1 MNKIKPLDSTRKAGI
16 AMLVM
21 FFVGFLALA
30 TVSQVV
36 QRFSDR
42 LDEKLA
48 NERVRLFIGEQIVNT
63 IGGAERQFFQMAQ
76 ADNDA
81 MYRRY
86 ARDID
91 LAADHLEEYLRVLQ
105 HGGLVRQSLALNLFG
120 IDEMVR
126 ELTYKPIE
134 EHADGASLQMIEISP
149 FVDRIRSGSKEVTTL
164 LLARDRCLEQGLPC
178 IKDATARVRQYY
190 KELPSFFFR
199 LSENANRQFFE
210 TLNELQKIE
219 DKRRE
224 QERYL
229 RGTKIVAALLV
240 LLSIMGIGVFFIRR
254 INAAQLV
261 LELARTNAEEA
272 NQAKSRFLAT
282 MSHEIRT
289 PMNGILGMAQVLEN
303 PNLDAVQRQL
313 CIRTLN
319 TSGQTLLTLLND
331 ILDLSKIEAEKLE
344 LYPLSLSPVGLAHE
358 ALALFTEAAHAKNL
372 VLKLTTTLDA
382 REQFMADP
390 IRLRQMLSNLLNNA
404 VKFTPHG
411 EICLTLDVVT
421 DDEAGA
427 LLEYAVT
434 DTGIGIAQDKIKQLF
449 QTFSQVDDSTTRQF
463 GGTGLGLSIVRNL
476 AFMMKG
482 NVGVSST
489 PGEGSRFWFRF
500 QATRVV
506 VPLPLP
512 LTPAA
517 GRATPSLLTGH
528 VLVAEDQAMNRLVL
542 SMFLTRLGLT
552 AHMVEDGQQA
562 VDLYQSGEHFDCI
575 LMDMRMPLLNGLDA
589 TRQIRQW
596 EKTTSQSRCPIV
608 AWTAN
613 AYEEDHLNCR
623 EAGMDDFLVKP
634 ISASALRETMTRWL
648 PQQSQTETPPACSP
662 TPEDLPLGSV
672 PFDQEKVQEIIK
684 RLKPLLAQQM
694 FDAVEVFEELRACLS
709 SSAEEVGISVLGQHL
724 TNLNFALAL
733 QALEDWQSLQFT
745 VHPVD

>member
-1 MNKIKPLDSTRKAGI
+1 
-16 AMLVM
+16 MLVM

-30 TVSQVV
+30 TVSLVV

-76 ADNDA
+76 ADNEA

-91 LAADHLEEYLRVLQ
+91 LAADHLDEYLRVLQ

-126 ELTYKPIE
+126 ELAYQPIE

-149 FVDRIRSGSKEVTTL
+149 FVDRIRSSSKEVTTL
-164 LLARDRCLEQGLPC
+164 LLARDRCLEQDLPC
-178 IKDATARVRQYY
+178 IDETTARVRQYY

-219 DKRRE
+219 DKRRA
-224 QERYL
+224 QEKYL
-229 RGTKIVAALLV
+229 RGTKIVAALMV
-240 LLSIMGIGVFFIRR
+240 LLSIMGMGVFFIRR

-261 LELARTNAEEA
+261 LELARINAEEA

-303 PNLDAVQRQL
+303 PDLDAAQRQL

-372 VLKLTTTLDA
+372 VLKVTTTLDA
-382 REQFMADP
+382 HEQFMADP

-404 VKFTPHG
+404 VKFTSRG
-411 EICLTLDVVT
+411 EIFLTLEVVT
-421 DDEAGA
+421 DGDAGT

-434 DTGIGIAQDKIKQLF
+434 DTGIGIAQDKIQQLF

-476 AFMMKG
+476 ALMMKG
-482 NVGVSST
+482 EVGVSST

-500 QATRVV
+500 QATRVP
-506 VPLPLP
+506 VPLPLA
-512 LTPAA
+512 PAA
-517 GRATPSLLTGH
+517 GPATPSLLKGH
-528 VLVAEDQAMNRLVL
+528 VLVAEDQAMNRLVVG
-542 SMFLTRLGLT
+542 MFLTRLGLT

-562 VDLYQSGEHFDCI
+562 VDLYQSGERFDCI

-596 EKTTSQSRCPIV
+596 EKAVSQSRCPIV

-613 AYEEDHLNCR
+613 AYEEDHLSCR

-634 ISASALRETMTRWL
+634 IDASALRETMTRWL
-648 PQQSQTETPPACSP
+648 PGQGQTETPSACSP
-662 TPEDLPLGSV
+662 APEDLPLDSV
-672 PFDQEKVQEIIK
+672 PFDQAKVQGIIE

-694 FDAVEVFEELRACLS
+694 FDAVEVFEELRTCFS
-709 SSAEEVGISVLGQHL
+709 GSAEEVGISVLGQHL
-724 TNLNFALAL
+724 TSLNFSLAL
-733 QALEDWQSLQFT
+733 QALEDWQSLHSSQHT
-745 VHPVD
+745 GLINPHQPG